1 MLSKVAILFVALQAT
16 LAVGRKAIIANRCN
30 YDIWVQPVH
39 GPQWGGLV
47 KIPAR
52 HKWSEPLSDAPTS
65 MKISRTS
72 SIVPGKHT
80 QFEYAINS
88 NQIWYDISFVDCARG
103 SSASN
108 CPGHTDGLG
117 VYANNGRCGKI
128 ECAPNSYCPTQ
139 AYYVDQPLIKLGIK
153 EPVFTCPG
161 AGTNFDITMKVCP
174 RNAPVYKRGVAGRF
188 EMEVD
193 DDEDLPEVD
202 AELDDTEEVAEVE
215 T

>member
-1 MLSKVAILFVALQAT
+1 
-16 LAVGRKAIIANRCN
+16 
-30 YDIWVQPVH
+30 
-39 GPQWGGLV
+39 
-47 KIPAR
+47 
-52 HKWSEPLSDAPTS
+52 
-65 MKISRTS
+65 
-72 SIVPGKHT
+72 
-80 QFEYAINS
+80 
-88 NQIWYDISFVDCARG
+88 
-103 SSASN
+103 
-108 CPGHTDGLG
+108 
-117 VYANNGRCGKI
+117 
-128 ECAPNSYCPTQ
+128 
-139 AYYVDQPLIKLGIK
+139 LIKLGIK